1 MKNILLAM
9 TMVLSTL
16 AASASS
22 AQEVIGSYVAYVGY
36 ADLFNSKG
44 QRLTE
49 PWQVLR
55 QERANYHR
63 FNIRQQ
69 GDEWDP
75 FFGSIENRA
84 AMEQMVISGWIDP
97 VAANGL
103 VNGNVFVFVE
113 IWGSGNRGDYVRVSV
128 GN

>member
-1 MKNILLAM
+1 MKKLLLA
-9 TMVLSTL
+9 LSVGISLVGTSV
-16 AASASS
+16 AN
-22 AQEVIGSYVAYVGY
+22 AQELVGSYVAYVGY

-63 FNIRQQ
+63 FNIRQS

-84 AMEQMVISGWIDP
+84 AMERMVMDGWIDP
-97 VAANGL
+97 VAAAGL
-103 VNGNVFVFVE
+103 LAGDVFVTVE
-113 IWGSGNRGDYVRVSV
+113 IYGQGARGDYVQVSV
-128 GN
+128 GY